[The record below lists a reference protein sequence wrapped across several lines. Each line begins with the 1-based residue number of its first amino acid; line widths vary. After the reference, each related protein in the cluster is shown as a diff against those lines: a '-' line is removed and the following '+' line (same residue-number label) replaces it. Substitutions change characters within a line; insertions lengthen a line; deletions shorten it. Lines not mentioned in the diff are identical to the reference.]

1 MTKRRKIAL
10 VVVLVVVVLLA
21 GLAIIVPLLVDVDRY
36 RPQVAAQIEEAM
48 GKPTQI
54 GRLTL
59 TVFPRLSIRADD
71 FALGNSPPYPSG
83 PLVKARRIYAVF
95 NARALWNRQIVIT
108 SLELDDP
115 DIRLL
120 SDGRGHWN
128 FESSAKPKP
137 IKNAAL
143 AAPSFSL
150 GVISKVRIRGGQLAA
165 ATLTSAGRAGP
176 SFFEARGV
184 SADLEQ
190 INPNAFIPSSAPAPT
205 SFPPTVAPSGGATL
219 LYAAEP
225 KSPPAAQ
232 GTLRAEFLRF
242 SSLRANSVKAKLRL
256 YAKQVF
262 FDDLSLNLYG
272 GQAKGNLSCDFG
284 GKNLTYATDARISGV
299 DMARLLA
306 EFPEARG
313 MMTGRM
319 EGNLAASG
327 ELVDSPDPLAGL
339 RATGQVRVRD
349 GTLPTLQLNKNLL
362 QLARL
367 SEIGPVAGDPGAF
380 SSIASDFNIA
390 YSRITSNKIVVVG
403 NGLDADGSGSLTLA
417 GEGSLDYEGTARL
430 LAKKNILSETL
441 ATISGATFA
450 DGKLSYPFTIA
461 GTLKNPTFRLKTL
474 SGVGGKLGAAERIAG
489 AAGAKVPGVGQPGQE
504 PQPGEVVQGIAG
516 LFKKKKKNP

>member
-1 MTKRRKIAL
+1 MRKGRKIAL
-10 VVVLVVVVLLA
+10 VVLVIVVVVLV
-21 GLAIIVPLLVDVDRY
+21 GLAVAVPLLVDVDRY
-36 RPQVAAQIEEAM
+36 RPQVVTQIEQAT
-48 GKPTQI
+48 GKPAQI
-54 GRLTL
+54 GRLALTL
-59 TVFPRLSIRADD
+59 FPHLSIRADD
-71 FALGNSPPYPSG
+71 FALGNSPPYPAG

-95 NARALWNRQIVIT
+95 NARALWSRQIVIT

-120 SDGRGHWN
+120 SDGRGNWN
-128 FESSAKPKP
+128 FESPAQPKP

-150 GVISKVRIRGGQLAA
+150 GVISKVLIRGGQFAA

-190 INPNAFIPSSAPAPT
+190 INLNAFIPASSPAPT
-205 SFPPTVAPSGGATL
+205 IFPPVGAPTGGTRL

-232 GTLRAEFLRF
+232 GTLQAESVRF
-242 SSLRANSVKAKLRL
+242 SSLRADAVKSRLRL
-256 YAKQVF
+256 YVKQVF
-262 FDDLSLNLYG
+262 FDDLDLKLYG
-272 GQAKGNLSCDFG
+272 GQAKGNLSFDFG
-284 GKNLTYATDARISGV
+284 GKNVTYTADARVSGV

-306 EFPEARG
+306 EFPEAKG

-319 EGNLAASG
+319 DGNIKASG
-327 ELVDSPDPLAGL
+327 EVIDSPDPLAGL
-339 RATGQVRVRD
+339 RASGQVRVRN
-349 GTLPTLQLNKNLL
+349 GNLPTLQLNKNLL

-367 SEIGPVAGDPGAF
+367 SEIGPVGGDPGAF
-380 SSIASDFNIA
+380 SSIAADFNIA
-390 YSRITSNKIVVVG
+390 NSRITSNKIVVVG
-403 NGLDADGSGSLTLA
+403 NGLDADGSGNLTLA

-450 DGKLSYPFTIA
+450 DGKLSYPFTIS
-461 GTLKNPTFRLKTL
+461 GTLKNPSFRLKSF
-474 SGVGGKLGAAERIAG
+474 SGVGGKVGAAGRIAG
-489 AAGAKVPGVGQPGQE
+489 AAGVKVPGVAEPSQE
-504 PQPGEVVQGIAG
+504 PQPGDVVQGIAG